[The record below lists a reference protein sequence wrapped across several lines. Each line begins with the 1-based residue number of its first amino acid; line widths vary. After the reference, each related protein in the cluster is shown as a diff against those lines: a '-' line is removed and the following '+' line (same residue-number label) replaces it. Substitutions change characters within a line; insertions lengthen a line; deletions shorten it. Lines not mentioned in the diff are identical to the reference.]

1 MNPLDFRFL
10 TSVIFETIPR
20 QTALDFAFVKS
31 PFVLTFR
38 YLFQTFGFKHFIYI
52 RYIGLFFAS
61 AVKNSRMNVEE
72 LVQKLKSDFCNS
84 FDLILLKRSIGN
96 KECLYAYFDGSTD
109 KELLERGVIAE
120 LFSKENAENT
130 DIDFI
135 DKNIS
140 SSGSVETL
148 ADLDSAENTLVEGK
162 VVLFV
167 DNAFFGIDLRKYEK
181 RSITEPPT
189 SSVLKGPRT
198 GFVEDISTNVSLI
211 RRRIKNKDLAI
222 QHFSVGKYT
231 GTDVAVCWITSITNE
246 DIVKTVTERISKID
260 IDGIID
266 SSYIAMLI
274 EDNKSSLFSQTAS
287 QEKPDI
293 VASKLLEGRVAI
305 VVDGSPM
312 VLTLPCM
319 LIESFQDSEDY
330 YRRNRRTSFVRILR
344 FLGLLLSILLPAGYV
359 AVQEYQYQFLPLKF
373 MVTIINATNGTPF
386 TPTYEMFLVL
396 IIFDILNEASIRMPR
411 FVGMALSIVGAI
423 VLGETAVQ
431 AGLLSSPA
439 VLVMALSAIGMYTT
453 PTNMGTFS
461 LIRLIFLAC
470 SSLFGMLGLIIA
482 CIVFVSSICSLKS
495 FGIDFTAPYAP
506 VIKNDLQDGFLK
518 KSINDTEFRPRALR
532 THNLRKKGKND
543 E

>member
-1 MNPLDFRFL
+1 
-10 TSVIFETIPR
+10 
-20 QTALDFAFVKS
+20 
-31 PFVLTFR
+31 
-38 YLFQTFGFKHFIYI
+38 
-52 RYIGLFFAS
+52 
-61 AVKNSRMNVEE
+61 MNVDE
-72 LVQKLKSDFCNS
+72 LYDKLKSDFCNS
-84 FDLILLKRSIGN
+84 FDLILLKHFIGDS
-96 KECLYAYFDGSTD
+96 ECLYAYFDGSTD
-109 KELLERGVIAE
+109 KELLERGVI
-120 LFSKENAENT
+120 SKLADCTRRNEEITIDYINKNT
-130 DIDFI
+130 VT
-135 DKNIS
+135 
-140 SSGSVETL
+140 SGSVEELSDLENAETTL
-148 ADLDSAENTLVEGK
+148 TEGK
-162 VVLFV
+162 VVLFAN
-167 DNAFFGIDLRKYEK
+167 DKFFGIDLRKYEK
-181 RSITEPPT
+181 RSISEPPT

-198 GFVEDISTNVSLI
+198 GFVEEISTNVSLI
-211 RRRIKNKDLAI
+211 RRKLKSKDLVI

-231 GTDVAVCWITSITNE
+231 STDVAVCWITSVANK

-260 IDGIID
+260 IDGILD

-344 FLGLLLSILLPAGYV
+344 FIGLVLSILLPAGYV

-461 LIRLIFLAC
+461 LIRLVFLATA
-470 SSLFGMLGLIIA
+470 SLFGMLGLIIA
-482 CIVFVSSICSLKS
+482 CMLFVSAICSLKS

-506 VIKNDLQDGFLK
+506 VIQPDLQDGFLK
-518 KSINDTEFRPRALR
+518 RSINDTEFRPKSLR
-532 THNLRKKGKND
+532 VQNLRKKGKSN